1 MVYGGL
7 RQRLAALFF
16 PNCRQ
21 RIAASIAAFV
31 LCWMTVSERIGCVW
45 SNVSDSLCQAS
56 PKDYGLTEEEALEPR
71 RRSRS
76 PRRRLGYELANKGD
90 KGKSKGCGKGK
101 DGGKGTGG
109 GKCKD
114 ADKVKLKP
122 APPKSRPPLATMASH
137 ALASQQEEAKVE
149 WV

>member
-1 MVYGGL
+1 M
-7 RQRLAALFF
+7 
-16 PNCRQ
+16 
-21 RIAASIAAFV
+21 
-31 LCWMTVSERIGCVW
+31 
-45 SNVSDSLCQAS
+45 
-56 PKDYGLTEEEALEPR
+56 EPR

-76 PRRRLGYELANKGD
+76 PRRRLGYELANKGG

-101 DGGKGTGG
+101 DGGKDGGKSTGG

-122 APPKSRPPLATMASH
+122 VPPKSWPSLATMASR

-149 WV
+149 CV